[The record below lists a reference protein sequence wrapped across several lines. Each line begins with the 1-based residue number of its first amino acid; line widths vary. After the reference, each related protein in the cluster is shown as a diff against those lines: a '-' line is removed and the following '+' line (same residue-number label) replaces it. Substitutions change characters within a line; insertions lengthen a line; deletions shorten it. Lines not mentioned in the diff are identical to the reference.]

1 MRRVVKNVLTC
12 LVGTLLFVSAWAQ
25 ESESVPEVISVN
37 FGQTLSGDDT
47 VGLMPVAAKQW
58 VCVDNVGGATGGQP
72 AELSSVTLKDQTGK
86 VYPGAKLKVAS
97 RGGMWQNGNQEGSL
111 TERLLYNF
119 IDDSNGRNEACV
131 EVTNVPF
138 ARYTVYVYF
147 NGDFEEGDA
156 NKFPPYEVNG
166 KLYKGNGSTTVQIT
180 DFTSGVTAWGIV
192 KKSELQEG
200 QNVLKVTGQSADT
213 LRIYASRYAS
223 VEGFTPSSPSGA
235 RGCISAIQI
244 VSEDASETSVPTPT
258 FACSFD
264 GDATPAGWF
273 SSWLDE
279 TPSAYAPTP
288 VGKGFVV
295 GKGST
300 PYASLSQ
307 RTDFSLA
314 LYADI
319 SAMPDSDKQQ
329 VLISLGDN
337 SDYFA
342 LVKNGANTVQVVR
355 TGAPVGNLSI
365 GNVTDGFHLFAF
377 GNDASGSFL
386 SVDGTRVTG
395 AAQTAPT
402 PDGIQVGALLNGAT
416 GNAAVG
422 AGMLLDELRGYD
434 TVLTEAQVADLVKT
448 FPANQEAFPFWGRTL
463 TGNAEWLATDAWG
476 TGVNAPGEGNY
487 AALNVASASTLT
499 MNARANLGYLSI
511 GGYGKLTFAGDGT
524 LSSAVT
530 QITTD
535 VDASSGVAM
544 LGHTVVASGKTLTV
558 GAMTLPSLNA
568 AGATFVTVGTG
579 ITTLSAMVGAPAAII
594 VGADSTL
601 VLPENM
607 SQEGWK
613 TTYTVETGAT
623 LDVNGTQN
631 NWNEWDKPSLML
643 ADGATLTNSGQDRAD
658 GTRQWIS
665 PTISK
670 ERGTVTVSGN
680 TFGSVNHDHAEH
692 FLTLNS
698 GILTVA
704 MNEGKIFY
712 MSKLT
717 ARKTAND
724 AEGDSS
730 EAGTIKVTSGTLC
743 VSWGGDYSRANLVL
757 EGGEV
762 CPTTVQSTFGSL
774 TGEGGTLNLNGKT
787 VTVGALGKEKD
798 TFSGEVRGTG
808 TLKKV
813 GSGTLD
819 LCGAQ
824 VQDVSAVALEEGT
837 LILGTLRPKLASVAS
852 GTILELTASSA
863 EKRAGQL
870 SLGIALDGVTVKV
883 DGKDATVGDNGTVSF
898 EKDESAV
905 PTWTPTTGSEA
916 WGTAT
921 TWTNLTDGQKPG
933 SGTVKIDLS
942 QAPTEITLTLDTP
955 ATLDYV
961 ELVNGG
967 EKTVTFALGEGV
979 SVAMTELISNAA
991 VSIPAQVIAEA
1002 TTVKLPGK
1010 TLTLTG
1016 TCDACNAVV
1025 TEAGKVVVD
1034 RGVTYTPNATHELNY
1049 DLDLAGGTLRS
1060 TVGRTCSGNVTLTAD
1075 SAIICEGGT
1084 LTLDD
1089 TTRQDLVLNK
1099 YRLTKSGGAQLR
1111 VAGVDLDSGSIE
1123 ISGGTLALSGE
1134 GGDSSVNGEVTLAF
1148 AADTDYVGNNWLYV
1162 DGTLTI
1168 NCASEANVSLD
1179 KPLRNYGDDRKA
1191 NVLKTGT
1198 GEISIPWNPDSN
1210 GYPDGTLGICEGKV
1224 TLLRGGNAS
1233 KGEITLPGAVTVAK
1247 DATLA
1252 VTNHAVIVEKA
1263 IVNGHVEVLESAEL
1277 ILKADSAT
1285 ETQTQTLQSLKVAQ
1299 GGSVTLIGTGI
1310 VVADLLES
1318 QGAFVYGDGNRDT
1331 HVTLKT
1337 KRGDYPQSTTG
1348 GMTVKSAATLTFD
1361 SGDTNKT
1368 LQDSTDVT
1376 VEEGGVVELKT
1387 GYIFAHI
1394 LGEGEVKATGS
1405 FTFGFGGGNS
1415 ILEPATLTVA
1425 EGASLGLRNSNDF
1438 ITIQERLCVDGTLK
1452 RTDNS
1457 AGHANQVTLRE
1468 GATLSG
1474 KGSITVNT
1482 SFAAGAVVDATA
1494 GVPTLTQ
1501 AVTLPTEGI
1510 VSVKAPA
1517 EGHGTVLTANDL
1529 DAAKFALVEGS
1540 ARQALTA
1547 TASALVLMQ
1556 LPEGVDVSSA
1566 AGKAILAAANAAN
1579 VTNVEKVEGDD
1590 IDGAALF
1597 TDVVTVAGTTATVA
1611 YDFGISRMFIRKEGE
1626 TTYLYIAAKVST
1638 DYAGNTTVKVFQDG
1652 TEVEATP
1659 VTEGVPNEAGVK
1671 WLRVAYPADTFGTHH
1686 YTIQAASAEP

>member
-1 MRRVVKNVLTC
+1 MRRVVKNVLAC
-12 LVGTLLFVSAWAQ
+12 LVGTLLLVSAWAQ

-47 VGLMPVAAKQW
+47 VGLEPVAAKQW
-58 VCVDNVGGATGGQP
+58 VCVSGVGTATGGQP
-72 AELSSVTLKDQTGK
+72 AELSVTLKDQTGK
-86 VYPGAKLKVAS
+86 SYPGAKLKVAS
-97 RGGMWQNGNQEGSL
+97 RGGTWQNGNQDSL
-111 TERLLYNF
+111 TGCLLYNF
-119 IDDSNGRNEACV
+119 IDDSNGSNEACV
-131 EVTNVPF
+131 EVTHVPF

-147 NGDFEEGDA
+147 NGDFTEGDA

-180 DFTSGVTAWGIV
+180 DFTNGVTAWGIV

-264 GDATPAGWF
+264 GNSTPAGWF

-342 LVKNGANTVQVVR
+342 LVKNGANTVQAVR

-499 MNARANLGYLSI
+499 MNAGANLGYLSI

-530 QITTD
+530 QIATD

-544 LGHTVVASGKTLTV
+544 LGHTAVASGKTLTV
-558 GAMTLPSLNA
+558 GAMTLSSLNA
-568 AGATFVTVGTG
+568 AGATFATVGTG
-579 ITTLSAMVGAPAAII
+579 TITLKAMVGAPASIT
-594 VGADSTL
+594 VGAASTL

-643 ADGATLTNSGQDRAD
+643 ADGATLKNSGQEVDD
-658 GTRQWIS
+658 NTRQWIS
-665 PTISK
+665 PTIS
-670 ERGTVTVSGN
+670 EESGAVTVSGN
-680 TFGSVNHDHAEH
+680 TFGSVNHSHELH
-692 FLTLNS
+692 YLTLN
-698 GILTVA
+698 GGTLKVA
-704 MNEGKIFY
+704 MDEGKTFY
-712 MSKLT
+712 MSNIT

-724 AEGDSS
+724 AEGDST

-762 CPTTVQSTFGSL
+762 CPTTAQSTFGSL
-774 TGEGGTLNLNGKT
+774 SGTGGTLNLNGNT
-787 VTVGALGKEKD
+787 VSVGALGVAGETAD
-798 TFSGEVRGTG
+798 ADVFSGAIVGSG

-813 GSGTLD
+813 GSGSLD
-819 LCGAQ
+819 LRGAQ

-837 LILGTLRPKLASVAS
+837 LILGTLRPKMASVAS
-852 GTILELTASSA
+852 GTILELTASGV

-870 SLGIALDGVTVKV
+870 SLGVALTGVTVKV
-883 DGKDATVGDNGTVSF
+883 DGKEATVGDNGTVSF

-905 PTWTPTTGSEA
+905 PTWTPTTDNAA
-916 WGTAT
+916 WGTVT
-921 TWTNLTDGQKPG
+921 TWTNLTGEQVPT

-1025 TEAGKVVVD
+1025 KEVGKVVVGSD
-1034 RGVTYTPNATHELNY
+1034 VTYTPNANVALSY
-1049 DLDLAGGTLRS
+1049 ALDLAGGTLRS
-1060 TVGRTCSGNVTLTAD
+1060 TVGRTCSGKVTLTAD

-1084 LTLDD
+1084 LTLNDG
-1089 TTRQDLVLNK
+1089 TRNDLVLNR
-1099 YRLTKSGGAQLR
+1099 YTLTKSGGQRL
-1111 VAGVDLDSGSIE
+1111 VVNTVDLE
-1123 ISGGTLALSGE
+1123 
-1134 GGDSSVNGEVTLAF
+1134 NG
-1148 AADTDYVGNNWLYV
+1148 
-1162 DGTLTI
+1162 
-1168 NCASEANVSLD
+1168 
-1179 KPLRNYGDDRKA
+1179 
-1191 NVLKTGT
+1191 
-1198 GEISIPWNPDSN
+1198 
-1210 GYPDGTLGICEGKV
+1210 
-1224 TLLRGGNAS
+1224 
-1233 KGEITLPGAVTVAK
+1233 
-1247 DATLA
+1247 TLA
-1252 VTNHAVIVEKA
+1252 VTQ
-1263 IVNGHVEVLESAEL
+1263 GTLQL
-1277 ILKADSAT
+1277 AT
-1285 ETQTQTLQSLKVAQ
+1285 ETNGDCSVKDVTLSFAAGTDFVAYGWLFVEGTLTLDCAEGANVTMDNPVRNRTGKVASLTKTGAGAVEVQQNGGADHCSGTFTVKEGTLTLRSDAEITRDALLTVKQGATLKLAGSGTCHFLKAKVDGHVQVTDSANLTVVADSSTETQTLQSLQVAE
-1299 GGSVTLIGTGI
+1299 GASVTLIGEGI

-1318 QGAFVYGDGNRDT
+1318 AGAFVYGNGTTET
-1331 HVTLKT
+1331 HVTLTT
-1337 KRGDYPQSTTG
+1337 KRGDSPQATTG
-1348 GMTVKSAATLTFD
+1348 GMTVKPAATLILD

-1368 LQDSTDVT
+1368 LQNTTDVT

-1394 LGEGEVKATGS
+1394 LGGGEVKATGS

-1415 ILEPATLTVA
+1415 ILEPATLTVV
-1425 EGASLGLRNSNDF
+1425 EGASLGLRNSNDVV
-1438 ITIQERLCVDGTLK
+1438 TIQGRLHVDGTLK

-1457 AGHANQVTLRE
+1457 AGHANQVTLSKD
-1468 GATLSG
+1468 ATLSG

-1517 EGHGTVLTANDL
+1517 GGHGIVLTANEL
-1529 DAAKFALVEGS
+1529 DATKFALVEGS

-1566 AGKAILAAANAAN
+1566 AGKAILAAANVAN
-1579 VTNVEKVEGDD
+1579 VTNVEKVEGDA